1 MSTVDTRNLGS
12 DLSRQVVAGA
22 TAAQIATAVKSAWR
36 AIERAL
42 WPILGKA
49 GVAAL
54 LQRSVLLASKLYPW
68 LPSDAAAPTEIE
80 QLFDVLSRQPAD
92 VAADVGGSILQA
104 FNDLL
109 TILVGNSLTE
119 RLLGSVWDTLSSGM
133 TAQDLKK

>member
-1 MSTVDTRNLGS
+1 MGS
-12 DLSRQVVAGA
+12 DLSRQVAAGA

-54 LQRSVLLASKLYPW
+54 LQRSVVLASKSYPW
-68 LPSDAAAPTEIE
+68 LPSEAAAPTEIE
-80 QLFDVLSRQPAD
+80 HLFDVLSRQPSD
-92 VAADVGGSILQA
+92 VAADVGGAILQA

>member
-1 MSTVDTRNLGS
+1 MGS
-12 DLSRQVVAGA
+12 DLSRQVAAGA
-22 TAAQIATAVKSAWR
+22 TAAQIATAVNLTWR
-36 AIERAL
+36 AVELAL
-42 WPILGKA
+42 WPILGKG

-54 LQRSVLLASKLYPW
+54 FQRSVLLAAKLHPW

-109 TILVGNSLTE
+109 TVLVGNSLTE

>member
-1 MSTVDTRNLGS
+1 MGS

-22 TAAQIATAVKSAWR
+22 TAAQIATAIKSAWR

-54 LQRSVLLASKLYPW
+54 LQRSVLLASKSYPW
-68 LPSDAAAPTEIE
+68 LPSEAAAPTEIE
-80 QLFDVLSRQPAD
+80 HLFDVLSRQPAD
-92 VAADVGGSILQA
+92 VAADVGGAILQA